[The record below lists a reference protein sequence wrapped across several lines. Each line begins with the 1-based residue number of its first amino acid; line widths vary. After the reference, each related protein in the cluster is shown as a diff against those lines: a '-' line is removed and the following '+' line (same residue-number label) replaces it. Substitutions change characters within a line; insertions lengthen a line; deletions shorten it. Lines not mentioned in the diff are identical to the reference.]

1 MDEKISIK
9 ENKMGIMPIDK
20 LLISMSIPMIISML
34 IQAMYNIIDGIFVS
48 NISENAFTSVSLAF
62 PVQNLMI
69 AVAVGTAVGINALLS
84 KNLGAKNYEE
94 ANATANNGLF
104 LTALSYMAF
113 AIFGIFFAR
122 LFFKMQTDISEIVD
136 YGTTYIRI
144 CTIMSFGIFGEIT
157 CERLLQSTGKT
168 IYTMVTQGIGAIIN
182 IILDPILIFG
192 LLGFPKLGVAGAALA
207 TVIGQIIAFGL
218 SIYFNFKRNSDIKI
232 TLKKFKPS
240 GKTIKEIYSVGLPS
254 IIMQSISSIMIFGF
268 NRILLTFSST
278 ATAVLGAYF
287 KLQSF
292 VFMPIFGLN
301 NGMVSII
308 AYNYGAKNKERI
320 LKTIKHSIGYAM
332 GIMLLGFIIFQVIPD
347 KLLGMF
353 NASPNM
359 ISTGIPALR
368 IISLSF
374 LFAGYCIVVSSVFQS
389 LGNGFLSLFTS
400 VTRQLIV
407 LLPVA
412 FIFSKT
418 LGLKAVW
425 FSFPIAEIASVSLS
439 TILLIY
445 VYKKEIKPLS

>member
-232 TLKKFKPS
+232 TFKKFKPS

-374 LFAGYCIVVSSVFQS
+374 LFAGYCIVISSVFQS

-425 FSFPIAEIASVSLS
+425 FSFPIAEIVSVSLS